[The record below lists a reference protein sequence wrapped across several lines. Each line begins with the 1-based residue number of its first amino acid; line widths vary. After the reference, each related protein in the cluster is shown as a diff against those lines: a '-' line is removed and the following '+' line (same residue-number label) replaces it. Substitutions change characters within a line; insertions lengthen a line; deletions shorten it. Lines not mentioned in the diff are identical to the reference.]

1 MDDSSFE
8 YYKSM
13 THDIDEQIEK
23 LKERL
28 EKKKEELT
36 SGNKGFFDKRLLSRD
51 IKQIEGKI
59 HALNEYKSGLFE
71 LYYIN
76 NNNKYSLS
84 EKMTDRLTK
93 LNNLINEEET
103 KELRSAVNETLR
115 DANKDK
121 TDTIKTIHEKLIK
134 LAETAK
140 ISSKEFM
147 VYSNPEFKNGY
158 KGHEFFRVA
167 VDKIKNGL
175 LTELGNNYVF
185 FHKEAIEHD
194 NRENLISDLEDMFKS
209 EDLKHDRSVDKIM
222 ANFGEIKETYANKE
236 RYEEVLERIKDVKYE
251 LKGISEVDVSEI
263 EKYVSKLE
271 KKYNKELDKANK
283 YLSKYDFDSIQK
295 QIADKKEKEAKER
308 ELHDKMVTYQHLAY
322 ELEKAMKE
330 HPEDKERI
338 RELTDQMEKYAR
350 MSGLTE
356 TELNTA
362 RRNGIDSYYDEIKEQ
377 QDRAKLIKAK
387 HDFEAGLKSDVMNE
401 IREEAIKELE
411 RSGAFKEE
419 FEFRNGDAYAK
430 PIDREA
436 MIKAKM
442 EELMQFAEMTPEQ
455 RGLHEFKKRG
465 IVPQTATI
473 EDLSYQQLNDIRIG
487 YSDSSYGFIKDYKDW
502 KKRESVKPEADTIY
516 KEYIKYKAS
525 LENKSEGL
533 SFADFAREKH
543 KIENMTEIMVNQDLL
558 DMMAEESR
566 SKGFGK

>member
-158 KGHEFFRVA
+158 KGPA
-167 VDKIKNGL
+167 V
-175 LTELGNNYVF
+175 
-185 FHKEAIEHD
+185 
-194 NRENLISDLEDMFKS
+194 
-209 EDLKHDRSVDKIM
+209 
-222 ANFGEIKETYANKE
+222 
-236 RYEEVLERIKDVKYE
+236 VK
-251 LKGISEVDVSEI
+251 
-263 EKYVSKLE
+263 
-271 KKYNKELDKANK
+271 
-283 YLSKYDFDSIQK
+283 
-295 QIADKKEKEAKER
+295 
-308 ELHDKMVTYQHLAY
+308 
-322 ELEKAMKE
+322 
-330 HPEDKERI
+330 
-338 RELTDQMEKYAR
+338 
-350 MSGLTE
+350 
-356 TELNTA
+356 
-362 RRNGIDSYYDEIKEQ
+362 
-377 QDRAKLIKAK
+377 
-387 HDFEAGLKSDVMNE
+387 
-401 IREEAIKELE
+401 
-411 RSGAFKEE
+411 
-419 FEFRNGDAYAK
+419 
-430 PIDREA
+430 
-436 MIKAKM
+436 
-442 EELMQFAEMTPEQ
+442 
-455 RGLHEFKKRG
+455 
-465 IVPQTATI
+465 
-473 EDLSYQQLNDIRIG
+473 
-487 YSDSSYGFIKDYKDW
+487 
-502 KKRESVKPEADTIY
+502 
-516 KEYIKYKAS
+516 
-525 LENKSEGL
+525 
-533 SFADFAREKH
+533 
-543 KIENMTEIMVNQDLL
+543 
-558 DMMAEESR
+558 
-566 SKGFGK
+566 